1 MWKITGQIIALKGI
15 KQLREVFLSTENEV
29 QLLPSCLGNERH
41 IKTKSLLRDDD
52 NLKKK
57 MLQDSAKIFQCV
69 ISTVTVA

>member
-57 MLQDSAKIFQCV
+57 CYKIVQKYFSV
-69 ISTVTVA
+69 